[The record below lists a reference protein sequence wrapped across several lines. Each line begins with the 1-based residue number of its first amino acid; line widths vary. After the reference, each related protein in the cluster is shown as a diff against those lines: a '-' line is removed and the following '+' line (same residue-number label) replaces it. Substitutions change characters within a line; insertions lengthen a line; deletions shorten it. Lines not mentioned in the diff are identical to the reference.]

1 MGFITESHVKIER
14 MGQVLRHRA
23 TDTALVPDV
32 VRALINGK

>member
-1 MGFITESHVKIER
+1 
-14 MGQVLRHRA
+14 MGQVLRQRA